1 MLGPLED
8 LTLCDESHVELRV
21 GKLMVSCIGCIK
33 ASVGWTWVVFC
44 AVETSG
50 MLQGSELAFVVDC
63 TWQHG
68 SRDAALFLRYDP
80 ESFGEDKPLI

>member
-8 LTLCDESHVELRV
+8 LTLCDESHGELRV

-33 ASVGWTWVVFC
+33 ASVGRTWVVFC

-50 MLQGSELAFVVDC
+50 MLKFYELFLWLIA
-63 TWQHG
+63 HG
-68 SRDAALFLRYDP
+68 SMAAGMKLFSSLRP
-80 ESFGEDKPLI
+80 